1 MQSLR
6 SISIRGASG
15 APSTLPQGGEGNA
28 PPDTIRTCGCT
39 FEGQRSGYGANLGM
53 AVSTNRKNRVLQA
66 PPPQP
71 SILAKRRSWEPTFH
85 FAANW
90 VLRVQDLN
98 LAKGSNNRFRQAI
111 KMLPCVLC
119 RAPAIVGFAM

>member
-1 MQSLR
+1 MPHRIRFERVAAR
-6 SISIRGASG
+6 SKGSARAMAPISEWRSQPIAR
-15 APSTLPQGGEGNA
+15 
-28 PPDTIRTCGCT
+28 IGCC
-39 FEGQRSGYGANLGM
+39 RP
-53 AVSTNRKNRVLQA
+53 